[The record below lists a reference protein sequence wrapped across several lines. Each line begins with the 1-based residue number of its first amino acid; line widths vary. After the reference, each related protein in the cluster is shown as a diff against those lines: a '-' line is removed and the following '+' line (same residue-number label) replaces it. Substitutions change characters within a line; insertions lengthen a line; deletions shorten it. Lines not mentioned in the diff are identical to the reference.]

1 MAHAKPKAKTK
12 RPAADVSQSPAA
24 IRMRRMRHRQRSG
37 LTILPASD
45 IGPDMVERLQEFG
58 WLAPNR
64 ADDPG
69 AAGDALL
76 KLAKAALNAGA
87 KHPED
92 GRILVAWNAGP
103 KAIEALWAHRYL
115 PDQPGKQYEPE
126 QLRSALIDACNA
138 AIGAKVLGKY

>member
-12 RPAADVSQSPAA
+12 KPAADASQSPAA

-37 LTILPASD
+37 LTVLPACD

-69 AAGDALL
+69 AVGDALL
-76 KLAKAALNAGA
+76 KLADAALDADA
-87 KHPED
+87 QRPENSE
-92 GRILVAWNAGP
+92 ILVAWRASP
-103 KAIEALWAHRYL
+103 KAIEALWSYRYL
-115 PDQPGKQYEPE
+115 PDQPGKQYEPA
-126 QLRSALIDACNA
+126 QLKSALIAAANA
-138 AIGAKVLGKY
+138 AIGAKALGKY